1 MLCGLTLCSTLPL
14 AVTAVLLFIG
24 VAERMAQHVTRGT
37 VLGSR
42 QAFVA
47 VWSGGYHALGHTVVR
62 AVLWCYDVLPVWSEA
77 S

>member
-14 AVTAVLLFIG
+14 TVTAVLLFIG
-24 VAERMAQHVTRGT
+24 EAERTAQDVTRGT
-37 VLGSR
+37 VPGSR

-47 VWSGGYHALGHTVVR
+47 VWSGGHRALGHTVVR
-62 AVLWCYDVLPVWSEA
+62 AVLGCYDVVPVWSEA